1 MSKSWARTRDAAT
14 VSRRIAIAIA
24 VPTALLAACGGST
37 QSSASKSVTV
47 RAGVNDPSDPN
58 VAALAF
64 LPQEITVAAGFTVNW
79 SFKGPEPHTVTFV
92 PKGQQPPSPDSPD
105 ATAPKPPSGPYDGTS
120 LVSSGIMPTGPKAGA
135 FSLSFA
141 KPGTYGYVCAIHPGM
156 AGTVNVVAS
165 GAGTES
171 REQIVAR
178 AKQEQAKWLAEGEAA
193 KQALVSKAPE
203 SKKNKDGTT
212 TWFVS
217 MGASTPHAAV
227 LAFAPSPVQAKPG
240 DSVVFVNDSAVPHTA
255 TFPGK
260 QTVPANPESA
270 EAKQATGK
278 SPLTLNSTDLFNSGW
293 LPPNAPPG
301 AAPPERVR
309 SFTFIMPTAG
319 QYVFVCLLHSPS
331 GMAGTI
337 KVG

>member
-1 MSKSWARTRDAAT
+1 M
-14 VSRRIAIAIA
+14 RIAIAIA
-24 VPTALLAACGGST
+24 VPAALLAACGGGK
-37 QSSASKSVTV
+37 QSSASKSVAV

-64 LPQEITVAAGFTVNW
+64 LPQEITVAAGFAVNW

-92 PKGQQPPSPDSPD
+92 PKGQQPPSPDSPE

-120 LVSSGIMPTGPKAGA
+120 LVSSGILPTGPTAGA

-141 KPGTYGYVCAIHPGM
+141 KTGTYGYVCAIHPGM
-156 AGTVNVVAS
+156 TGTVNVVAS
-165 GAGTES
+165 GAATES

-193 KQALVSKAPE
+193 KKALVSKAPK
-203 SKKNKDGTT
+203 SKKNSNGTT
-212 TWFVS
+212 TWYVQ
-217 MGASTPHAAV
+217 MGASTPHSAV
-227 LAFAPSPVQAKPG
+227 LAFAPTPVQAKPG

-270 EAKQATGK
+270 EAKTSAPGK
-278 SPLTLNSTDLFNSGW
+278 SPQTLNSIDLFNSGW

-301 AAPPERVR
+301 AAPPESAR
-309 SFTFIMPTAG
+309 SFQFNIPKAG
-319 QYVFVCLLHSPS
+319 QYTYVCLLHAPS

-337 KVG
+337 TVS